1 MESLDPGQQKTRERI
16 ESLITFVSPVFDA
29 VLSVGERISKVAEPI
44 DHEYYPIHLEE
55 AGDERDE
62 DQKPSQ

>member
-1 MESLDPGQQKTRERI
+1 METLDSGQQKTRERI

-29 VLSVGERISKVAEPI
+29 VLSVGERLSRVAEPI
-44 DHEYYPIHLEE
+44 DHEYYTIHIEDAEE
-55 AGDERDE
+55 ELDE